1 MKIRH
6 TAARNGRNSSMKI
19 SFGFASLDVIPSI
32 HSYDISF
39 NGFVNRRRWQFSEE
53 AEHIF

>member
-1 MKIRH
+1 MKIQH
-6 TAARNGRNSSMKI
+6 TAAQTGRNSSMI
-19 SFGFASLDVIPSI
+19 IYFGFALLGVIPSA

-39 NGFVNRRRWQFSEE
+39 NGFVKRRRWQFSEE